1 MAEKQEMMNDGEI
14 ELERDQPSGKSGQT
28 GREPEE
34 HGIDIDELWTK
45 SLKKARESTQSKSR
59 WPRIP
64 KVPQML
70 RGTQDFKKFY
80 EPRVISFGP
89 YHYGKP
95 DLHPGQMIK
104 PLYAERFLADSNQN
118 IKHLYTKIEREIE
131 EVKNCY
137 DWNGTT
143 KYHHA
148 KLAWM
153 MLLDGCFLLQFIRS
167 RQDDNKV
174 DMSKVLRDHQVCFV
188 EQDLFLLENQLPFGV
203 LKLIFEG
210 ANFNDGSPMEEMIKK
225 FVNHTG
231 RPKGSTSKIP
241 LEEEDEE
248 PSHLLDLFRSAL
260 LGKNKKGKK
269 PEGGSQPERVQ
280 ESSSSS
286 SGGGKGGS
294 QPERMQES
302 SSSSQGGKG
311 GLCCRWKK
319 GKQRDIRQSFRHIKE
334 LKAAGIHLKPSRT
347 SFLRDISF
355 KSCFFRGY
363 LKLPPIMV
371 DDSTKPRFLN
381 IVAYEMCPDA
391 PDDYA
396 VTSYICFLCHLI
408 DHADDVEELRS
419 KHILYN
425 FLGSDEQVAKIFNEI
440 ADDLVEHDAYN
451 ELKSSIQKDYDRR
464 VNTWIAEGLHGHFR
478 SPWTFMAL
486 IAAVLIL
493 ILTGI
498 QTYYAH
504 PGKHMKH
511 IYMWL
516 FGVAI
521 FLFLVWYIVPR
532 LWDKLLSCIL

>member
-260 LGKNKKGKK
+260 LGKIG
-269 PEGGSQPERVQ
+269 R
-280 ESSSSS
+280 
-286 SGGGKGGS
+286 
-294 QPERMQES
+294 
-302 SSSSQGGKG
+302 
-311 GLCCRWKK
+311 
-319 GKQRDIRQSFRHIKE
+319 
-334 LKAAGIHLKPSRT
+334 
-347 SFLRDISF
+347 
-355 KSCFFRGY
+355 
-363 LKLPPIMV
+363 
-371 DDSTKPRFLN
+371 
-381 IVAYEMCPDA
+381 
-391 PDDYA
+391 
-396 VTSYICFLCHLI
+396 
-408 DHADDVEELRS
+408 
-419 KHILYN
+419 
-425 FLGSDEQVAKIFNEI
+425 
-440 ADDLVEHDAYN
+440 
-451 ELKSSIQKDYDRR
+451 
-464 VNTWIAEGLHGHFR
+464 
-478 SPWTFMAL
+478 
-486 IAAVLIL
+486 
-493 ILTGI
+493 
-498 QTYYAH
+498 AH
-504 PGKHMKH
+504 
-511 IYMWL
+511 
-516 FGVAI
+516 V
-521 FLFLVWYIVPR
+521 
-532 LWDKLLSCIL
+532 